1 MTASSS
7 MRKDTNSKESLRGAL
22 FFPPLIV
29 LRPANDWRQQTCA
42 LIGRSSSRK
51 HAKANLRGSM
61 STPLKLA
68 AGSIAVGCLVLALK
82 YVAYLVTGSVALYSD
97 ALESILNV
105 ATAVAA
111 FIAVRVSA
119 EPPDANHPYG
129 HQKAEY
135 LSAIAEGVLILLA
148 AMAIFYAAY
157 NGLLRPKPIQTPLK
171 GLLINAC
178 ASGINAIW
186 YVVLLK
192 AGQKYRSPALIADAK
207 HLWTDV
213 LTSIG
218 VLAGVA
224 LVWLTGEQI
233 LDPLI
238 AALVAVNI
246 LWAGWKLMRSS
257 IGGLMDEVVPEE
269 TLAKIRDIISSHAE
283 GALEAHDLRTR
294 QAGRAIFIDFH
305 LVVPGNMTVSESHEV
320 CDRIEAALRKEISDI
335 MISIHVEPEEKAK
348 HPGGVPVVG

>member
-1 MTASSS
+1 
-7 MRKDTNSKESLRGAL
+7 
-22 FFPPLIV
+22 
-29 LRPANDWRQQTCA
+29 
-42 LIGRSSSRK
+42 
-51 HAKANLRGSM
+51 M

-105 ATAVAA
+105 ATAIAA

-148 AMAIFYAAY
+148 AMAILHAAY
-157 NGLLRPKPIQTPLK
+157 NGVLHPKQIEAPLK

-178 ASGINAIW
+178 ASGINAVW

-192 AGQKYRSPALIADAK
+192 AGQKYRSPALTADAK

-213 LTSIG
+213 VTSVG
-218 VLAGVA
+218 VLVGVA
-224 LVWLTGEQI
+224 LVWLTGKQI

-238 AALVAVNI
+238 AGLVALNI
-246 LWAGWKLMRSS
+246 LWTGWKLMRSS

-305 LVVPGNMTVSESHEV
+305 LVVPGSMTVSESHEV